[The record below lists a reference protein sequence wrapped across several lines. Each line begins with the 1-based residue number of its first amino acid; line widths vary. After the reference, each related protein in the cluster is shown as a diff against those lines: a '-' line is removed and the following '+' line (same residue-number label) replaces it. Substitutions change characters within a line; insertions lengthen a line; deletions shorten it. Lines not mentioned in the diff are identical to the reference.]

1 MSSVSEAAEAWTSLD
16 LPKHNESKQTSNSTK
31 AWLQKKSWK
40 ILQWPSQSHDL
51 NPIENLWW
59 DLKVVVPANKPKNI
73 TGLEAIAHE
82 EWVKIPQ
89 KHCQELVSG

>member
-1 MSSVSEAAEAWTSLD
+1 
-16 LPKHNESKQTSNSTK
+16 
-31 AWLQKKSWK
+31 
-40 ILQWPSQSHDL
+40 L

-89 KHCQELVSG
+89 KHCQELVSGSTSCFQQVITSKGFSTKH